1 MNLHVAVLMGG
12 WSAEREISLRTGAA
26 VIDALES
33 LGHEIT
39 PIDVDR
45 DIANVLD
52 ELRPTVAFN
61 ALHGRFGEDGCI
73 QGVLETLHIP
83 YTHSG
88 VLASALAMNK
98 PAAIRAFTGAGLQ
111 CPISRVVSHAEYC
124 RGDAMPLPH
133 VVKPLNEGS
142 SVGVRIVMEG
152 DNIEPSDIESWQYG
166 DYAMVEQYVPG
177 REITVAV
184 MDDKPLDVIEI
195 QPRVG
200 FYDYEAKY
208 IKGGS
213 EHLLP
218 APIHP
223 DSYAQALMMAEVAHR
238 TLGCRGVTRAD
249 LRYDD
254 TAGEPG
260 QLYMLELN
268 TQPGLTETSLIPEI
282 IAHRRLAFMQL
293 VDWLLEDAGCDR

>member
-1 MNLHVAVLMGG
+1 MTLHVAVLMGG
-12 WSAEREISLRTGAA
+12 RSTEREISLRTGTN
-26 VIDALES
+26 VIGALKT
-33 LGHEIT
+33 LGHHIT

-45 DIANVLD
+45 NIATALDKLKPDI
-52 ELRPTVAFN
+52 AFN
-61 ALHGRFGEDGCI
+61 ALHGRFGEDGRM
-73 QGVLETLHIP
+73 QGVLETLRIP

-98 PAAIRAFTGAGLQ
+98 PAAIRAFEDAGLS
-111 CPISRVVSHAEYC
+111 CPDSCVVSRAEY
-124 RGDAMPLPH
+124 GSGSVLPLPH
-133 VVKPLNEGS
+133 VVKPPNEGS
-142 SVGVRIVMEG
+142 SIGVRIVKEG
-152 DNIEPSDIESWQYG
+152 DNLDPGDIGAWQYG

-184 MDDKPLDVIEI
+184 MDEEPLDVLEI
-195 QPRVG
+195 RPRVG

-208 IKGGS
+208 AAGGS
-213 EHLLP
+213 EHLVP

-223 DSYAQALMMAEVAHR
+223 DSYAQALDMAQAAHR

-260 QLYMLELN
+260 RLYILELN
-268 TQPGLTETSLIPEI
+268 TQPGLTATSLVPEI
-282 IAHRRLAFMQL
+282 VAHRGLSFAQL
-293 VDWLLEDAGCDR
+293 VTWLLEDAGCDR